1 MFSSIQKCVKIH
13 QLNIIKQE
21 RKTTEKA
28 RESYSS
34 LSRKEKE
41 KKQQNGC
48 EQKSTRKWKKKFLE
62 YRKKIKQ
69 GKSLNIIIRIYF
81 HLEKF
86 VFSWGWAISVGY
98 VRFKGN

>member
-41 KKQQNGC
+41 KKQKNGC
-48 EQKSTRKWKKKFLE
+48 EQYKNLQENEKKSFSSIEKK
-62 YRKKIKQ
+62 
-69 GKSLNIIIRIYF
+69 
-81 HLEKF
+81 
-86 VFSWGWAISVGY
+86 
-98 VRFKGN
+98 